1 MYPKWLEWAQRLQS
15 IAQSG
20 LSYNLPQF
28 DIERYQAVQQIAAE
42 IMAQH
47 SDAST
52 DELRALFA
60 GEKGHTTPKVDV
72 RGVVFR
78 DDKIMMVREMLDGGR
93 WTLPGGWADP
103 GESPSDST
111 VREVRE
117 ESGYETRALK
127 LLALYDRNKHPHPPH
142 IFHVYKLFFR
152 CEILGGA
159 PTTSYETGGVDFF
172 GEDEIPA
179 ELSIGRVTPAQI
191 ARFFEHLRNPDLPTD
206 FD

>member
-20 LSYNLPQF
+20 LFYTQNQF
-28 DIERYQAVQQIAAE
+28 DIERFEAVQQVAAE
-42 IMAQH
+42 IMADH
-47 SDAST
+47 SDGSA

-78 DDKIMMVREMLDGGR
+78 DDAIMMVRETLDGGR
-93 WTLPGGWADP
+93 WTLPGGWVDP
-103 GESPSDST
+103 GESPSDAT

-127 LLALYDRNKHPHPPH
+127 LLALYDRNKHPHPPY
-142 IFHVYKLFFR
+142 IFHAYKVFFR
-152 CEILGGA
+152 CEIIGGA
-159 PTTSYETGGVDFF
+159 ATTSYETGGVGFF
-172 GEDEIPA
+172 REDEIPA
-179 ELSIGRVTPAQI
+179 ELSMGRVTPDQI
-191 ARFFEHLRNPDLPTD
+191 TRFFVHLRKPDLPTD